1 MEGIICSDLG
11 FISRVYIQSYLNCC
25 FMSEDFGPLLVSM
38 TKRKNFQLLIVELA
52 TTVENPE
59 MIIATAVFEYFPAQ
73 IAVAGT
79 GFTGFYCH
87 QTTEVR

>member
-38 TKRKNFQLLIVELA
+38 TKRINLQLLIVELA
-52 TTVENPE
+52 TTVENLFDLLLLSFFLPSIRGGSRE
-59 MIIATAVFEYFPAQ
+59 
-73 IAVAGT
+73 
-79 GFTGFYCH
+79 
-87 QTTEVR
+87 

>member
-1 MEGIICSDLG
+1 MSPSRVRVMEGIICSDLG

-52 TTVENPE
+52 TTVENQ
-59 MIIATAVFEYFPAQ
+59 IRFASTVVF
-73 IAVAGT
+73 VAIYLG
-79 GFTGFYCH
+79 
-87 QTTEVR
+87 